1 MRIDET
7 KHGAVTVLKPKG
19 PLGVDDAEAFKQRA
33 LETLGMTL
41 GRFVLDVSEVP
52 FADSAGL
59 EALADV
65 GQELIESGQTL
76 KLCAETE
83 TLREVLE
90 LTDLSGLFE
99 HYQDVSVAVRS
110 FL

>member
-19 PLGVDDAEAFKQRA
+19 PLGVDDAEDFKRRA
-33 LETLGMTL
+33 LDTLGLTL

-65 GQELIESGQTL
+65 GRELSESGLAL
-76 KLCAETE
+76 KLCAENE
-83 TLREVLE
+83 TMREVLDLTE
-90 LTDLSGLFE
+90 LNSLFE
-99 HYQDVSVAVRS
+99 HYEDVSGAVRS

>member
-19 PLGVDDAEAFKQRA
+19 PLGVDDADAFRQRA
-33 LETLGMTL
+33 LETLGQTL

-52 FADSAGL
+52 YADSAGL

-65 GQELIESGQTL
+65 GKELLESGQAL
-76 KLCAETE
+76 KLCAEKE
-83 TLREVLE
+83 TLREVLDLTE
-90 LTDLSGLFE
+90 LGGLFE
-99 HYQDVSVAVRS
+99 HYEDVSVAVRS